1 MVSEYCPINAVEK
14 DSDKKNCGLCRKHDY
29 LLIDK
34 KKRQFPLMMDENCRM
49 HLLEE
54 TAWNRLED
62 IQELKK
68 AGIQHFI
75 CILNDEDEQT
85 SREVIKQVMGLCQ

>member
-1 MVSEYCPINAVEK
+1 
-14 DSDKKNCGLCRKHDY
+14 
-29 LLIDK
+29 
-34 KKRQFPLMMDENCRM
+34 M

>member
-1 MVSEYCPINAVEK
+1 
-14 DSDKKNCGLCRKHDY
+14 
-29 LLIDK
+29 
-34 KKRQFPLMMDENCRM
+34 MMDENCRM